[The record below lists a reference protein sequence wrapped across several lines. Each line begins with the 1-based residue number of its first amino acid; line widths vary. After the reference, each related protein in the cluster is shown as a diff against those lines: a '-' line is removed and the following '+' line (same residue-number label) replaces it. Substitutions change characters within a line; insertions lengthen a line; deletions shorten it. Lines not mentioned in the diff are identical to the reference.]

1 MRLTTNIMKPKFI
14 TTILLSAALLLQ
26 SGCSS
31 LLRYKFEEALN
42 QIPKDVKIQRVTNDY
57 IEYYRV
63 KTNNIAITT
72 IQTNTYRAYYSV
84 DGAVYETKQVTK

>member
-1 MRLTTNIMKPKFI
+1 MDFKYI
-14 TTILLSAALLLQ
+14 TTIVLSATLLLQ

-42 QIPKDVKIQRVTNDY
+42 QIPKDVKIRTVTNDY
-57 IEYYRV
+57 IEYYRI
-63 KTNNIAITT
+63 KTNNIATTT

-84 DGAVYETKQVTK
+84 DGNVYETKQVTKQVTK

>member
-1 MRLTTNIMKPKFI
+1 MDFKYI
-14 TTILLSAALLLQ
+14 TTIVLSATLLLQ

-42 QIPKDVKIQRVTNDY
+42 QIPKDVKIRTVTNEY

-84 DGAVYETKQVTK
+84 DGNIYETKQVTK

>member
-1 MRLTTNIMKPKFI
+1 MAYKFI
-14 TTILLSAALLLQ
+14 TTIVLFAALLLQ

-42 QIPKDVKIQRVTNDY
+42 QIPNDVKIRTVTNWY

-72 IQTNTYRAYYSV
+72 IQTNTYRAYYSA
-84 DGAVYETKQVTK
+84 DGNIYETKQVTK